1 MLLLHFPMPERQ
13 DRTTVRTS
21 MERAL
26 GIDMKLLKGLL
37 LGSAACL
44 TGTMLAS
51 GARAADLPA
60 AQAAPIEYVRVCDAY
75 GAGFF
80 YIPGTETCL
89 RIGGLVLGEF
99 RGFSPN
105 YSIGGTGFY
114 GNGAVIGH
122 AALPGV
128 GVPAGASF
136 IPGIGQYSNA
146 RSRDATSFNA
156 LGRAELDAR
165 TQSPWG
171 TLRAFARIDSYY
183 GSGGNSAT
191 GSLGSLGNTFNT
203 TAGSSSQR
211 ESTIV
216 NKAFIQFAGL
226 TAGRAQS
233 MFDFYADA
241 YNYDNL
247 RGSNATVALLAY
259 TATFGSGFSAT
270 LSAEDQASRRAA
282 IGSTIATTTL
292 TAAGAGVPITING
305 ISAASFQGQPAGSR
319 IPDIVGSFR
328 YDQPWG
334 TVQISAAAHQNNAS
348 LFGANALTTPPA
360 TPAAVGGVLSTPAY
374 AFPAVTSNNY
384 GFAVQAGIQ
393 LNADYLSP
401 GDKLWLQA
409 AYEQGAFGY
418 IAGNNLGFNYGA
430 VNQNRYAGSGFTPSD
445 YSAGWNAQP
454 NADCVFAS
462 SVPGTFP
469 GSVSCQQQ
477 TGWDITGAYKHY
489 WIPTLASAIYGS
501 YMTVNYSGDAL
512 AGFGGGVG
520 ISNIKE
526 GRVGTNLVWTPLKGF
541 DIGAEFMYVH
551 VNQLR
556 PVGLAP
562 DAVLNAV
569 GLPTFQPNTNQY
581 EGRLRVQRAF

>member
-1 MLLLHFPMPERQ
+1 MR
-13 DRTTVRTS
+13 
-21 MERAL
+21 
-26 GIDMKLLKGLL
+26 LLKGLL
-37 LGSAACL
+37 LGSAASL
-44 TGTMLAS
+44 AGTMLAP

-114 GNGAVIGH
+114 GNGAVVGH
-122 AALPGV
+122 GAFAGPGL
-128 GVPAGASF
+128 PAGFGF
-136 IPGIGQYSNA
+136 IPSTSQYSNA

-171 TLRAFARIDSYY
+171 TLRAFIRIDSYY

-191 GSLGSLGNTFNT
+191 GSLGSLTNTFNT

-241 YNYDNL
+241 YNYVSL
-247 RGSNATVALLAY
+247 RGSNATVALLSY
-259 TATFGSGFSAT
+259 TATFGNGFSAT

-282 IGSTIATTTL
+282 IGSTIAGTAL
-292 TAAGAGVPITING
+292 TAAGAGVPITVGGVTAN
-305 ISAASFQGQPAGSR
+305 SFMGQPAGSR
-319 IPDIVGSFR
+319 IPEIVGNLR

-334 TVQISAAAHQNNAS
+334 AVQLSAAAHQNNAS

-360 TPAAVGGVLSTPAY
+360 VPALPSTPGF
-374 AFPAVTSNNY
+374 AFPAVTSNSY
-384 GFAVQAGIQ
+384 GFAVQGGVQ

-409 AYEQGAFGY
+409 AYEKGAFGY
-418 IAGNNLGFNYGA
+418 IAGNNLAYSYGS
-430 VNQNRYAGSGFTPSD
+430 VNQNRFSGSGFTPLD
-445 YSAGWNAQP
+445 YAEGWNPQI
-454 NADCVFAS
+454 NSDCVF
-462 SVPGTFP
+462 T
-469 GSVSCQQQ
+469 GSFSCEQQW
-477 TGWDITGAYKHY
+477 GFDITGAYRHY
-489 WIPTLASAIYGS
+489 WIPSLSSGIYGS
-501 YMTVNYSGDAL
+501 YMEVHYPANAL
-512 AGFGGGVG
+512 NGFGGAVGV
-520 ISNIKE
+520 SNLKE
-526 GRVGTNLVWTPLKGF
+526 GRVGTNLVWTPIKNF

-551 VNQLR
+551 LNETR

-562 DAVLNAV
+562 NSTLNTA
-569 GLPTFQPNTNQY
+569 GLPAFQPNNNQY

>member
-1 MLLLHFPMPERQ
+1 
-13 DRTTVRTS
+13 
-21 MERAL
+21 
-26 GIDMKLLKGLL
+26 MKLLKGLL
-37 LGSAACL
+37 LGSAASL
-44 TGTMLAS
+44 AGTGLVP

-60 AQAAPIEYVRVCDAY
+60 RQAAPIEYVRICDAY

-89 RIGGLVLGEF
+89 RVGGLVLGEF
-99 RGFSPN
+99 RGFDPS
-105 YSIGGTGFY
+105 YSIAGQNFY
-114 GNGAVIGH
+114 GNGITPVHGAF
-122 AALPGV
+122 AGV
-128 GVPAGASF
+128 GIPAGVGY
-136 IPGIGQYSNA
+136 IPSVSQYTNA
-146 RSRDATSFNA
+146 RSRDATDFDA

-171 TLRAFARIDSYY
+171 TLRAFARIDAYY

-211 ESTIV
+211 ETTIV

-226 TAGRAQS
+226 TAGYAQS

-241 YNYDNL
+241 YNYNNL
-247 RGSNATVALLAY
+247 RGSNATTSLIAY
-259 TATFGSGFSAT
+259 TATFDNGFSAT

-282 IGSTIATTTL
+282 IGSTIAGTA
-292 TAAGAGVPITING
+292 TAAGGTVPVTING
-305 ISAASFQGQPAGSR
+305 ISATSFQAQPAGAR
-319 IPDIVGSFR
+319 VPDVVGNLR

-334 TVQISAAAHQNNAS
+334 AVQLTAAAHQVRAS
-348 LFGANALTTPPA
+348 LFEASALTTPAA
-360 TPAAVGGVLSTPAY
+360 TVAGSTPAY
-374 AFPAVTSNNY
+374 AFPALTSNSY
-384 GFAVQAGIQ
+384 GFAIQGGVQ

-409 AYEQGAFGY
+409 AYEKGAFGY

-454 NADCVFAS
+454 NSDCVF
-462 SVPGTFP
+462 T
-469 GSVSCQQQ
+469 GSGACEEQS
-477 TGWDITGAYKHY
+477 GFDITGAYKHY
-489 WIPTLASAIYGS
+489 WIPTLSSGIYGS
-501 YMTVNYSGDAL
+501 YMQVNYPGDAL

-526 GRVGTNLVWTPLKGF
+526 ARVGSNLVWTPLKGF

-551 VNQLR
+551 VNQTR
-556 PVGLAP
+556 PAGLAP
-562 DAVLNAV
+562 GFVLNAA
-569 GLPTFQPNTNQY
+569 GLPSFQPNTNQY

>member
-1 MLLLHFPMPERQ
+1 
-13 DRTTVRTS
+13 
-21 MERAL
+21 
-26 GIDMKLLKGLL
+26 MKLLKGLL
-37 LGSAACL
+37 LGSAASL
-44 TGTMLAS
+44 AGTMLAP

-89 RIGGLVLGEF
+89 RVGGLVLGEF
-99 RGFSPN
+99 RGFSPS
-105 YSIGGTGFY
+105 YSISGTGFY
-114 GNGAVIGH
+114 GNGAAPFHGVF
-122 AALPGV
+122 AGV
-128 GVPAGASF
+128 GVT
-136 IPGIGQYSNA
+136 PGFGFVPSTSQYSNA

-171 TLRAFARIDSYY
+171 TLRAFIRIDSYY

-191 GSLGSLGNTFNT
+191 GSLGSLTNTFNT
-203 TAGSSSQR
+203 TAGTSSQR

-241 YNYDNL
+241 YNYVSL

-259 TATFGSGFSAT
+259 TATFGNGFSAT
-270 LSAEDQASRRAA
+270 LSAEDQPSRRAA
-282 IGSTIATTTL
+282 IGSTIVGPAN
-292 TAAGAGVPITING
+292 AAGTAVVPVTING
-305 ISAASFQGQPAGSR
+305 ITATSFQAQPAGSR
-319 IPDIVGSFR
+319 IPEIVGNLR

-334 TVQISAAAHQNNAS
+334 AVQISAAAHQNDAS
-348 LFGANALTTPPA
+348 LFGANALTTPP
-360 TPAAVGGVLSTPAY
+360 TVPALPSTPGF

-393 LNADYLSP
+393 LNADFISP
-401 GDKLWLQA
+401 GDKFWLQA
-409 AYEQGAFGY
+409 AYEKGAFGY

-430 VNQNRYAGSGFTPSD
+430 VNQNRFAGSGFTPSD

-454 NADCVFAS
+454 NSDCVFTS

-469 GSVSCQQQ
+469 GSVSCEQQS
-477 TGWDITGAYKHY
+477 GWDITGAYKHY
-489 WIPTLASAIYGS
+489 WIPTLASAVYGS
-501 YMTVNYSGDAL
+501 YMAVNYPGNAL
-512 AGFGGGVG
+512 AGFGGAVG

-551 VNQLR
+551 INQSR
-556 PVGLAP
+556 PVGLAS
-562 DAVLNAV
+562 DLVLNAV
-569 GLPTFQPNTNQY
+569 GLPSFQPNNNQY
-581 EGRLRVQRAF
+581 EGRIRVQRAF

>member
-1 MLLLHFPMPERQ
+1 MSTPCPLGVPG
-13 DRTTVRTS
+13 
-21 MERAL
+21 RAVAGTAGQKIEICPL
-26 GIDMKLLKGLL
+26 GMDMKLLKGLL
-37 LGSAACL
+37 LGSAASL
-44 TGTMLAS
+44 AGTGLVP

-60 AQAAPIEYVRVCDAY
+60 RQAAPIEYVRICDAY

-89 RIGGLVLGEF
+89 RVGGLVLGEF
-99 RGFSPN
+99 RGFDPS
-105 YSIGGTGFY
+105 YSIAGQNFY
-114 GNGAVIGH
+114 GNGITPVHGAF
-122 AALPGV
+122 AGV
-128 GVPAGASF
+128 GIPAGVGY
-136 IPGIGQYSNA
+136 IPSVSQYTNA
-146 RSRDATSFNA
+146 RSRDATDFDA

-171 TLRAFARIDSYY
+171 TLRAFARIDAYY

-211 ESTIV
+211 ETTIV

-226 TAGRAQS
+226 TAGYAQS

-241 YNYDNL
+241 YNYNNL
-247 RGSNATVALLAY
+247 RGSNATTSLIAY
-259 TATFGSGFSAT
+259 TATFDNGFSAT

-282 IGSTIATTTL
+282 IGSTIAGTA
-292 TAAGAGVPITING
+292 TAAGGTVPVTING
-305 ISAASFQGQPAGSR
+305 ISATSFQAQPAGAR
-319 IPDIVGSFR
+319 VPDVVGNLR

-334 TVQISAAAHQNNAS
+334 AVQLTATAHQVRAS
-348 LFGANALTTPPA
+348 LFEASALTTPAA
-360 TPAAVGGVLSTPAY
+360 TVAGSTPAF
-374 AFPAVTSNNY
+374 AFPALTSNSY
-384 GFAVQAGIQ
+384 GFAIQGGMQ

-409 AYEQGAFGY
+409 AYEKGAFGY

-454 NADCVFAS
+454 NSDCVF
-462 SVPGTFP
+462 T
-469 GSVSCQQQ
+469 GSGACEEQS
-477 TGWDITGAYKHY
+477 GFDITGAYKHY
-489 WIPTLASAIYGS
+489 WIPTLSSGIYGS
-501 YMTVNYSGDAL
+501 YMQVNYPGDAL

-526 GRVGTNLVWTPLKGF
+526 ARVGSNLVWTPLKGF

-551 VNQLR
+551 VNQTR
-556 PVGLAP
+556 PAGLAP
-562 DAVLNAV
+562 DFVLNAA
-569 GLPTFQPNTNQY
+569 GLPSFQPNTNQY

>member
-1 MLLLHFPMPERQ
+1 
-13 DRTTVRTS
+13 
-21 MERAL
+21 
-26 GIDMKLLKGLL
+26 MKLLKGLL
-37 LGSAACL
+37 LGSAASL
-44 TGTMLAS
+44 AGTMLAP

-89 RIGGLVLGEF
+89 RVGGLVLGEF

-114 GNGAVIGH
+114 GNGAAPFHGVF
-122 AALPGV
+122 AGV
-128 GVPAGASF
+128 GVA
-136 IPGIGQYSNA
+136 PGFGFVPSTSQYSNA

-191 GSLGSLGNTFNT
+191 GSLGSLTNTFNT
-203 TAGSSSQR
+203 TAGTSSQR

-247 RGSNATVALLAY
+247 RGSNATVALLSY

-305 ISAASFQGQPAGSR
+305 ITATSFQGQPAGSR
-319 IPDIVGSFR
+319 IPDIVGNFR
-328 YDQPWG
+328 HDQPWG
-334 TVQISAAAHQNNAS
+334 AVQISAAAHQNNAS
-348 LFGANALTTPPA
+348 LFGANALTTPP
-360 TPAAVGGVLSTPAY
+360 TVPALPSTPGF
-374 AFPAVTSNNY
+374 AFPAVTSNN
-384 GFAVQAGIQ
+384 
-393 LNADYLSP
+393 
-401 GDKLWLQA
+401 
-409 AYEQGAFGY
+409 
-418 IAGNNLGFNYGA
+418 
-430 VNQNRYAGSGFTPSD
+430 
-445 YSAGWNAQP
+445 
-454 NADCVFAS
+454 
-462 SVPGTFP
+462 
-469 GSVSCQQQ
+469 
-477 TGWDITGAYKHY
+477 
-489 WIPTLASAIYGS
+489 
-501 YMTVNYSGDAL
+501 
-512 AGFGGGVG
+512 
-520 ISNIKE
+520 
-526 GRVGTNLVWTPLKGF
+526 
-541 DIGAEFMYVH
+541 
-551 VNQLR
+551 
-556 PVGLAP
+556 
-562 DAVLNAV
+562 
-569 GLPTFQPNTNQY
+569 
-581 EGRLRVQRAF
+581 